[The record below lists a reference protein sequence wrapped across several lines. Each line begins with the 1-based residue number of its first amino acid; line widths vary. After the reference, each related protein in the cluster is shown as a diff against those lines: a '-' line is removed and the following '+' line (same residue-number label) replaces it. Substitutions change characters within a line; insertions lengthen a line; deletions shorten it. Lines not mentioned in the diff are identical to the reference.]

1 MISLGWHGCYGKNW
15 KKGEITPESFA
26 HPAKFS
32 RKLIRRIYGFLLEA
46 GLLKAD
52 DTVLDPFGGVALGAA
67 DALKHGINWIGVEL
81 EQRFVDTGAGCDCEG
96 ISKGDWIRF
105 YGRWDKVN
113 HKGGRYWCPRCVAEA
128 GKVTEPL
135 PQPSLFEMENRSA
148 SYVRDSGRI
157 PSTQPHRYVGNLDL
171 FAQTAKD
178 GARAVLLQGDS
189 RRLADVL
196 GETEGNLG
204 NLTARGEDSKAIITS
219 PPFAGTSG
227 GLGEASRNA
236 IGSALFDRHRGSV
249 VGGIGDEADGNM
261 ASMQA
266 KETDLR
272 AIVASPPYGS
282 NQKNDHTC
290 AQRDSQPQGKGCF
303 RGSYG
308 HTEGQLTK
316 MGGQAIITSPPYASS
331 LASDE
336 AQKRGGLFRDPK
348 RAGDQTLTAT
358 YGETVGQLG
367 LDSGGTFWGAAKLI
381 VSQCRQGLAAD
392 GVAVFI
398 TKNFVKG
405 GQRVPLTDQWV
416 KLCEACG
423 FELIVHARAWLIE
436 DRQGQQDFNGAVVT
450 KRVQHKSFFRL
461 LAEKNGSPSI
471 DWEDVLIFR
480 IAKNYKLI
488 ERIEDEDND
497 NQRTIIRGR
506 SE

>member
-1 MISLGWHGCYGKNW
+1 M
-15 KKGEITPESFA
+15 
-26 HPAKFS
+26 
-32 RKLIRRIYGFLLEA
+32 
-46 GLLKAD
+46 
-52 DTVLDPFGGVALGAA
+52 LDPFGGVALGAA
-67 DALKHGINWIGVEL
+67 DALRQGVNWIGVEL

-113 HKGGRYWCPRCVAEA
+113 YKGGRYWCPRCVAEA
-128 GKVTEPL
+128 GKVAEPL
-135 PQPSLFEMENRSA
+135 PQPSLFEMKNESA

-157 PSTQPHRYVGNLDL
+157 PSTRTHRYEGNLDL
-171 FAQTAKD
+171 FARTAKD

-196 GETEGNLG
+196 GGAFGGIVTSPPWGDIEGAKAARKFADPGMSAELFQKSNRPGTTKEAILRGMAKENKTVYGETEDNLG
-204 NLTARGEDSKAIITS
+204 NLTARVGDFKAVIAS

-227 GLGEASRNA
+227 GRGEASRNGIDA
-236 IGSALFDRHRGSV
+236 ALFERHQGSM
-249 VGGIGDEADGNM
+249 VGGIGDEAGGNM

-266 KETDLR
+266 KEDDLL
-272 AIVASPPYGS
+272 AVTGM
-282 NQKNDHTC
+282 HG
-290 AQRDSQPQGKGCF
+290 GKGAEEL
-303 RGSYG
+303 GG
-308 HTEGQLTK
+308 KGVGGQLE
-316 MGGQAIITSPPYASS
+316 GVITSPPYASS

-348 RAGDQTLTAT
+348 RGKDKTLTAT
-358 YGETVGQLG
+358 YGETEGQLG
-367 LDSGGTFWGAAKLI
+367 LDSGDTFWGAAKLI
-381 VSQCRQGLAAD
+381 VSQCRQVLAAD

-405 GQRVPLTDQWV
+405 GQRVPFTDQWV
-416 KLCEACG
+416 QLCEACG

-436 DRQGQQDFNGAVVT
+436 DRQGQSDFDGIVVT

-480 IAKNYKLI
+480 IAKNYGKTKDILGQ
-488 ERIEDEDND
+488 E
-497 NQRTIIRGR
+497 
-506 SE
+506 